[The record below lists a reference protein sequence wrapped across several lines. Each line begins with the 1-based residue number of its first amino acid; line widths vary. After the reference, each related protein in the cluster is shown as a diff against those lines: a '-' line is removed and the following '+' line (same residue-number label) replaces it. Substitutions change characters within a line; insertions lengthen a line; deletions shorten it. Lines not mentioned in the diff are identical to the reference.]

1 MQVVLAVAAGGAI
14 GAVSRYALA
23 SGITNLFDLR
33 GSGTFAVNLVGAFLL
48 GAIVGLTEERW
59 DLSEP
64 VRTGIVVGVL
74 GGFTTFSTYM
84 YDVVAYGEDERLL
97 ASSALLVLTIGLG
110 LIAMVGGLAV
120 GRAG

>member
-84 YDVVAYGEDERLL
+84 YDVVAHGEDERLL

>member
-23 SGITNLFDLR
+23 SGLTDLFDLR
-33 GSGTFAVNLVGAFLL
+33 GSGTFVVNLIGAFLL

-64 VRTGIVVGVL
+64 VRTGIVVGIL

-84 YDVVAYGEDERLL
+84 YDVVAHAEDERWL
-97 ASSALLVLTIGLG
+97 ASTGLLVLTIGLG
-110 LIAMVGGLAV
+110 LVAMVGGLAL